1 MRIGIGYDIHRLV
14 KSRKLIL
21 GGVMLDYKKGLLGH
35 SDADVLLHAIA
46 DALLG
51 SIGAGDIGTHFPDT
65 DERYKGISSIEL
77 IRKVA
82 QILINKEQSITNID
96 SIVIAEEPE
105 LAPHLRSMRE
115 KIAGALRLSVERISV
130 KATTNEGLG
139 IIGDKEAIAAYAVA
153 LVE

>member
-1 MRIGIGYDIHRLV
+1 
-14 KSRKLIL
+14 
-21 GGVMLDYKKGLLGH
+21 MLDYKKGLLGH